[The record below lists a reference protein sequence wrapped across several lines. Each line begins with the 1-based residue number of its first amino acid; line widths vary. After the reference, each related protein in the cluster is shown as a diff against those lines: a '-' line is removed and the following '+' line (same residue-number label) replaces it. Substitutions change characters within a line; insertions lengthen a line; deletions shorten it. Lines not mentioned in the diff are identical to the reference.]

1 MNSILKGGSV
11 MIHCIPVKNRYLMMM
26 ARREKTVEVHL
37 LTRSFKRIKRGDI
50 ILFFDSRANI
60 VRALVK
66 DIRVYNSLDELL
78 KNEELKRI
86 LPIINS
92 PEEFIAEFERIYYF
106 LDKSQLRRRAF
117 IAIEVQIIDYIPG
130 VDENM
135 LRRLR

>member
-1 MNSILKGGSV
+1 
-11 MIHCIPVKNRYLMMM
+11 MM